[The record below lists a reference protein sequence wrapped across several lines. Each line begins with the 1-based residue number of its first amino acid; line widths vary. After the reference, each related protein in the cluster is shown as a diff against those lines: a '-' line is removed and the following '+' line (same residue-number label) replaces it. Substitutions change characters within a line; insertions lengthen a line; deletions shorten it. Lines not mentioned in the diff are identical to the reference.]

1 MQFASM
7 SLGIFDF
14 LIEWLTNFLIWIIG
28 FFIDLLMLLFAELF
42 YSIGAMLLNI
52 VDFIQ
57 LMFRKLCG
65 LDTFYVNGVPYSG
78 MDPLLSMMT
87 DRDVTQVLIALTMVA
102 VVMVIIASII
112 KIIQSEFST
121 EGSKNSKGQVFG
133 AALKS
138 IMLFIVVPVTCIGGV
153 ILSNMMLKVVD
164 RATSLS
170 DGNATMG
177 SNIMVSACA
186 NANKVRLDEDAPLE
200 KFGIQQSVTE
210 NNMEQIAS
218 LVDEKFRNNSY
229 SNYNKINTMYYD
241 TDLVGEFYVFKE
253 MNFITLIGGAL
264 LAAYTMVM
272 ASFGMVMRLF
282 KGAVLFMISPPMVA
296 LMPLD
301 GGSAFKQWR
310 TGFVKQILAAYGTIV
325 SLNLLFIILPV
336 VNNINLFARE
346 DLGAGGGMSLA
357 ALNGFCHV
365 LFTLTGLF
373 MLKDIS
379 GLISNMIGAEDA
391 ASSGASV
398 AGKVVGTAAKIGS
411 VAVGGAAGLAS
422 KGLGAMASAKSKSL
436 MKAGK
441 VDQAKKWGAIGG
453 ALGNTGNKMFQ
464 KGKGTLAAAINKGT
478 GMMTGGALKTS
489 FSEEMDYDKAVAAKK
504 EKDDK
509 RDERFE
515 NGEATIGDWARKGLK
530 SAPGVAFKATTASF
544 AAMGAA
550 KAGVDPKTAWDEGWK
565 FGDKVATGTGKI
577 FSAVGDGGAKI
588 RSQALAVPAQL
599 SAASVVTGNML
610 TENTKLSTAL
620 GGGTTA
626 VFDSIKD
633 ALQHG
638 NRGAASDQIDAILS
652 ALQGIADKTED
663 QKDLMQKL
671 TTLQQQVNSSSG
683 TKASLKRIGDDMG
696 ANLSTAMTNV
706 GGAAQTN
713 VSIISNTANQI
724 SADKGDVT
732 AQLTSI
738 SDQMAQAVISKMNAD
753 RVAAGGD
760 ALKAEEEKA
769 ILDKMKREILAAQKA
784 ELEKLKGDKK

>member
-28 FFIDLLMLLFAELF
+28 FFIDLLMALFAELF

-65 LDTFYVNGVPYSG
+65 LDTFYVNGVPYEG

-138 IMLFIVVPVTCIGGV
+138 LMLFIVVPVTCIGGV
-153 ILSNMMLKVVD
+153 ILSNMMLKVID

-186 NANKVRLDEDAPLE
+186 NANKVRLDEDPPIADL
-200 KFGIQQSVTE
+200 GINQAITA
-210 NNMEQIAS
+210 NNKEQIAS

-229 SNYNKINTMYYD
+229 GNYNKIDTMYYD
-241 TDLVGEFYVFKE
+241 TDLVGKYYVFKE

-310 TGFVKQILAAYGTIV
+310 TGFLKQILSAYGTIV

-346 DLGAGGGMSLA
+346 DLGTGGGMSLA

-391 ASSGASV
+391 AASGAGM
-398 AGKVVGTAAKIGS
+398 AGKVVGAAAKIGT
-411 VAVGGAAGLAS
+411 VAGGVGGLAM
-422 KGLGAMASAKSKSL
+422 KGLGAAASKGASALAKGGHGKS
-436 MKAGK
+436 AK
-441 VDQAKKWGAIGG
+441 VFGAIGG

-515 NGEATIGDWARKGLK
+515 NGEATIGDWARKGVGLAGK
-530 SAPGVAFKATTASF
+530 WTAKGAGWVAGTAVGTVGGVAAGAVTAARGAGFGSGFGKVFKGAQDIGFATPEIV
-544 AAMGAA
+544 GA
-550 KAGVDPKTAWDEGWK
+550 
-565 FGDKVATGTGKI
+565 VA
-577 FSAVGDGGAKI
+577 DGGAKL
-588 RSQALAVPAQL
+588 RSQTLAIPAQL
-599 SAASVVTGNML
+599 QAATTVTGSM
-610 TENTKLSTAL
+610 TSENTKLTGSLRDA
-620 GGGTTA
+620 GTGVSA
-626 VFDSIKD
+626 FDSIQA
-633 ALQHG
+633 ALQAG
-638 NRGAASDQIDAILS
+638 KRGEASEQIDAILT

-683 TKASLKRIGDDMG
+683 TKASLKRIGDDMSAG
-696 ANLSTAMTNV
+696 LSTAMTTVETRSNITLSAI
-706 GGAAQTN
+706 AANPIDAT
-713 VSIISNTANQI
+713 
-724 SADKGDVT
+724 KGDIKS
-732 AQLTSI
+732 QLDALATKI
-738 SDQMAQAVISKMNAD
+738 HAD
-753 RVAAGGD
+753 LTAAGQTVD
-760 ALKAEEEKA
+760 LEK
-769 ILDKMKREILAAQKA
+769 LKREILAAQKA